1 MKMDSKGHRDQ
12 VKAAYAKLARTRRE
26 VSRVFPVFRKIYFP
40 IYHDIPD
47 GIFQSEL
54 STMLS
59 DMTLKRG
66 SRYAIASPR
75 GCAKSTIANLE
86 YVIYCICHGI
96 EEFIVIIS
104 NTNDQAV
111 GFLSDIKR
119 ELESNELLMRD
130 FPEICELG
138 RKPAPARW
146 SQREII
152 TRNNIK
158 VLALGTGQQIR
169 GRRNLEARP
178 SLIIMDDI
186 EPGDAVQNP
195 ESAYKLNDWVT
206 KSVLK
211 SGTTKTN
218 ILCVGT
224 IHNYGSLLA
233 QLTSPSAYPGWNK
246 RIYRSVVSWSEAG
259 NLWEQ
264 WIRIYNHQDAYG
276 AEEGPAAARKFYEV
290 NEAAMLQGA
299 QVLWPASKSYYD
311 LMVMRE
317 RDGYLSF
324 DSEMQNEPV
333 NPRDCPFN
341 EKDRHDWTD
350 RFASEEELL
359 ASLAGHVKI
368 VGACDPSMGKQN
380 KSSDYSAIITVA
392 CNTNSKAM
400 YVLDADVERRLPD
413 KIINDILVHHKR
425 RNYSKFVFD
434 SVQAQE
440 FIASKLRERAQ
451 AEGAYLHVEDF
462 KATRDKRARIE
473 ALQPM
478 VKDGTIQFNKR
489 HHMLLE
495 QMKYF
500 PKGHDDALD
509 ALEMACKTAVVPE
522 IYWWFGDLPGSR
534 SIPHGGTTY
543 TYPADGTLIKYGD
556 RPRY

>member
-1 MKMDSKGHRDQ
+1 
-12 VKAAYAKLARTRRE
+12 
-26 VSRVFPVFRKIYFP
+26 
-40 IYHDIPD
+40 
-47 GIFQSEL
+47 
-54 STMLS
+54 
-59 DMTLKRG
+59 
-66 SRYAIASPR
+66 
-75 GCAKSTIANLE
+75 
-86 YVIYCICHGI
+86 
-96 EEFIVIIS
+96 
-104 NTNDQAV
+104 V

-152 TRNNIK
+152 TRNGIK

-195 ESAYKLNDWVT
+195 ESVYKLNDWVT

-218 ILCVGT
+218 MLCVGT

-233 QLTSPSAYPGWNK
+233 QLTSPNAYPGWNK

-276 AEEGPAAARKFYEV
+276 GEEGPTAARKFYEA

-317 RDGYLSF
+317 RDGYISF

-392 CNTNSKAM
+392 CDTNSKAM

-440 FIASKLRERAQ
+440 FIASKLRERAR
-451 AEGAYLHVEDF
+451 AEGIYLHVEDF

-478 VKDGTIQFNKR
+478 MKDGTIQFNKR
-489 HHMLLE
+489 HYMLLE